1 MCCTDAEP
9 AAGTSTRF
17 PSAGQG
23 SDQCQRE
30 AARHTM
36 QASSLD
42 TMTPAQA
49 YAYAVKTG
57 QDYNHTLHYTIER
70 KQPLRHVPD
79 QPPPLPLCSIN
90 TGAERGGLYAQRLY
104 ASATSNKSSS
114 SLPSNKSPCKST
126 QPIDKPSPVTP
137 SVPEIRPLSRSQH
150 HHRSSSRSP
159 SALDACVVNATTQRF
174 NVADLYHSS
183 LPRGDLRSLRTHRSG
198 PGSLAAVG
206 SRAEPAPLSA
216 PPLPAPIPLAAYPR
230 FPASISHTQLPQRAE
245 LSSPPISPEGF
256 PSGRLRHNLSAHD
269 IKLSAINRPSS
280 CETSS
285 LQASSAVPVPTVQIM
300 IPPRSTSPL
309 SNVAPTSRTDRVVG
323 RTRNA
328 SSSFSLP
335 LERSLLQ
342 GTTSTAEGHRP
353 SRDGLPPPP
362 PFEPVISSA
371 LPPVSLLEITSSP
384 ISPSSSSFERPSSVL
399 PYQQGDLPCYT
410 PPHHA
415 ISSSSAPFGD
425 EKSRLP
431 HRFIT
436 PSPVRPAVDRR
447 VLSPVSSPFRSP
459 RMTTPSHENIISTS
473 PPSTFRSPSPR
484 SPPRSTDNLS
494 VAGNPPHTHS
504 ETSTAPLV
512 LRTPEPTEYPAE
524 QPLLESPSSDVS
536 LPNPYDKEQDEDSP
550 TSSSPPPGTSPIPPE
565 PSENADDL
573 MDAIESLMV
582 ASSL

>member
-1 MCCTDAEP
+1 MSFDPFENQMHCTDAEP
-9 AAGTSTRF
+9 AAGTSARV

-30 AARHTM
+30 PAGHTM

-79 QPPPLPLCSIN
+79 QPPPLSLYSIN

-114 SLPSNKSPCKST
+114 SLPSNKSPCKSA

-137 SVPEIRPLSRSQH
+137 SVLEIRPLSRSQH

-183 LPRGDLRSLRTHRSG
+183 LPRGDFRSLRTQRSG

-206 SRAEPAPLSA
+206 SRPEPEPAPLSA

-230 FPASISHTQLPQRAE
+230 FPASISHTKLPQRVRAVK
-245 LSSPPISPEGF
+245 PVDF
-256 PSGRLRHNLSAHD
+256 ARRHNLSAHD

-300 IPPRSTSPL
+300 TSPRSTSPL
-309 SNVAPTSRTDRVVG
+309 SNVAPTSRTDR
-323 RTRNA
+323 
-328 SSSFSLP
+328 
-335 LERSLLQ
+335 RSLLRE
-342 GTTSTAEGHRP
+342 TTSTAEGHRP
-353 SRDGLPPPP
+353 SRDDLPPPP
-362 PFEPVISSA
+362 PFERRWQSFF
-371 LPPVSLLEITSSP
+371 LITS
-384 ISPSSSSFERPSSVL
+384 F
-399 PYQQGDLPCYT
+399 D
-410 PPHHA
+410 
-415 ISSSSAPFGD
+415 
-425 EKSRLP
+425 RL
-431 HRFIT
+431 IDC
-436 PSPVRPAVDRR
+436 S
-447 VLSPVSSPFRSP
+447 
-459 RMTTPSHENIISTS
+459 
-473 PPSTFRSPSPR
+473 
-484 SPPRSTDNLS
+484 
-494 VAGNPPHTHS
+494 
-504 ETSTAPLV
+504 
-512 LRTPEPTEYPAE
+512 
-524 QPLLESPSSDVS
+524 
-536 LPNPYDKEQDEDSP
+536 
-550 TSSSPPPGTSPIPPE
+550 
-565 PSENADDL
+565 
-573 MDAIESLMV
+573 
-582 ASSL
+582 

>member
-1 MCCTDAEP
+1 MSFDPFENQMHCTDAEP
-9 AAGTSTRF
+9 AAGTSARV

-30 AARHTM
+30 PAGHTM

-79 QPPPLPLCSIN
+79 QPPPLSLYSIN

-114 SLPSNKSPCKST
+114 SLPSNKSPCKSA

-137 SVPEIRPLSRSQH
+137 SVLEIRPLSRSQH

-183 LPRGDLRSLRTHRSG
+183 LPRGDFRSLRTQRSG

-206 SRAEPAPLSA
+206 SRPEPEPAPLSA

-230 FPASISHTQLPQRAE
+230 FPASISHTQLPQRGE
-245 LSSPPISPEGF
+245 LSSPSTSPEGF

-269 IKLSAINRPSS
+269 IKLSGINRPSS
-280 CETSS
+280 RETSS
-285 LQASSAVPVPTVQIM
+285 LQVSCAVPVPTVQIM
-300 IPPRSTSPL
+300 TSPRPTSPL
-309 SNVAPTSRTDRVVG
+309 SNVAPTSRTDRAIG

-335 LERSLLQ
+335 LERSLLRE
-342 GTTSTAEGHRP
+342 TTSTAQEHRP
-353 SRDGLPPPP
+353 SRDDLPPPP
-362 PFEPVISSA
+362 PFERRWQSFF
-371 LPPVSLLEITSSP
+371 LITS
-384 ISPSSSSFERPSSVL
+384 F
-399 PYQQGDLPCYT
+399 D
-410 PPHHA
+410 
-415 ISSSSAPFGD
+415 
-425 EKSRLP
+425 RL
-431 HRFIT
+431 I
-436 PSPVRPAVDRR
+436 
-447 VLSPVSSPFRSP
+447 
-459 RMTTPSHENIISTS
+459 
-473 PPSTFRSPSPR
+473 
-484 SPPRSTDNLS
+484 
-494 VAGNPPHTHS
+494 
-504 ETSTAPLV
+504 
-512 LRTPEPTEYPAE
+512 
-524 QPLLESPSSDVS
+524 
-536 LPNPYDKEQDEDSP
+536 
-550 TSSSPPPGTSPIPPE
+550 
-565 PSENADDL
+565 
-573 MDAIESLMV
+573 
-582 ASSL
+582 